1 MNFFHGGHGA
11 KLLSPSPPVTKE
23 LHVGREAQGRGGGFL
38 VAAWLLGKQ
47 KQKIRSEPKLA
58 RYVLRTICE
67 QDVSLCGEHKL
78 GLAEELKSIVIIL
91 LPESNF
97 HSLV

>member
-1 MNFFHGGHGA
+1 M
-11 KLLSPSPPVTKE
+11 
-23 LHVGREAQGRGGGFL
+23 
-38 VAAWLLGKQ
+38 
-47 KQKIRSEPKLA
+47 
-58 RYVLRTICE
+58 
-67 QDVSLCGEHKL
+67 SLCGEHKL